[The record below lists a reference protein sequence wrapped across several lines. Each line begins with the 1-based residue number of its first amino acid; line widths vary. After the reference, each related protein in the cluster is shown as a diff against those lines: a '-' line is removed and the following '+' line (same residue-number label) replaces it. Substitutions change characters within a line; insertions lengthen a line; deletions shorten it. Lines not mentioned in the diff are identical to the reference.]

1 MHLLQCIYLQPGVLN
16 PHMVCKANSTDPP
29 RRGIRIEVFRVF
41 PFHAAVC
48 ISSG

>member
-1 MHLLQCIYLQPGVLN
+1 MHLLQCLYLQPGVLN
-16 PHMVCKANSTDPP
+16 PHMVCKANSTDPL

-41 PFHAAVC
+41 PFRAAVC